1 MNLKFSEAR
10 NEFFFADSQPYNS
23 HLEKAQLSFTF
34 SSLLLCTVTYRLTK
48 WKAMSHREI
57 VAELDSLLA
66 YVRGL
71 LSSKS

>member
-1 MNLKFSEAR
+1 MNSSSPTA
-10 NEFFFADSQPYNS
+10 N
-23 HLEKAQLSFTF
+23 HTTHILEKAQLSFTF
-34 SSLLLCTVTYRLTK
+34 SSLPLCTVTSRLTK